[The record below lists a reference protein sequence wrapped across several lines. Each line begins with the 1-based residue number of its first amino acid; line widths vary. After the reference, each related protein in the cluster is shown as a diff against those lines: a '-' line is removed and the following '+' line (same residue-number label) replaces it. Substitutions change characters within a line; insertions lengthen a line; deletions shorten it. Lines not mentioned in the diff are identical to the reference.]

1 MACCVL
7 HNFLMMLVP
16 NTYAPT
22 EVLDHDDIE
31 NGITTFGLDSQ
42 HSNMD
47 RLDRRTQGNTNNAA
61 KNVREDFMSY
71 LSNEGQVPLQFN
83 FVY

>member
-1 MACCVL
+1 MKSA
-7 HNFLMMLVP
+7 P
-16 NTYAPT
+16 NIYAPT

-31 NGITTFGLDSQ
+31 NGIITFGLDSKD
-42 HSNMD
+42 SNID
-47 RLDRRTQGNTNNAA
+47 RLDRRTQGNTNNTA

-71 LSNEGQVPLQFN
+71 FSNEGKVSWQLY

>member
-1 MACCVL
+1 MKSA
-7 HNFLMMLVP
+7 P

-22 EVLDHDDIE
+22 EVLDYDDIE

-42 HSNMD
+42 DSNMD

-71 LSNEGQVPLQFN
+71 FSNEGQVPWQLN